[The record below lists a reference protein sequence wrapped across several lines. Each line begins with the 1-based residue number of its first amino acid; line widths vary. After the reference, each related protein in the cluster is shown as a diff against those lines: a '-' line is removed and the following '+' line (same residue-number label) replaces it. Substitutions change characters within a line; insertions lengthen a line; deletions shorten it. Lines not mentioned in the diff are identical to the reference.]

1 MQTKVIE
8 LRQLLAERFTNARRT
23 GVSSRV
29 DVVPSGVA
37 TLDGLLDG
45 GLPRGGFTELVA
57 EGHGSG
63 SAQFL
68 HLWLQR
74 VAADG
79 QFLALIDGAD
89 SFDAT
94 TEAPEVLAR
103 LLWVRCRKADEALQ
117 AADII
122 LRDRNFPLVALD
134 LRMNPPAQL
143 RKISSAVWHR
153 FKRLLEQSQA
163 TVVVVTSQPLVSGA
177 SCRVRVEAG
186 LGLEALKE
194 SRLDSRLRFTLL
206 RQAGLET
213 GAAQAG

>member
-1 MQTKVIE
+1 MQTKVVE
-8 LRQLLAERFTNARRT
+8 LRQLLAERFVNARRA
-23 GVSSRV
+23 GVSSRAN
-29 DVVPSGVA
+29 VVPSGIA
-37 TLDGLLDG
+37 MLDDLLEG
-45 GLPRGGFTELVA
+45 GFPRGGFTELVA
-57 EGHGSG
+57 DGHGSG

-74 VAADG
+74 VALDG

-94 TEAPEVLAR
+94 VEAPEVLAR

-117 AADII
+117 AADIL

-134 LRMNPPAQL
+134 LRLNPPAQF

-153 FKRLLEQSQA
+153 FRRLLEQSQA
-163 TVVVVTSQPLVSGA
+163 TVVVVTSQPFVSGA
-177 SCRVRVEAG
+177 TCRVRIEAG

-194 SRLDSRLRFTLL
+194 ARLEHRLRFTLL

-213 GAAQAG
+213 GSAQVG

>member
-8 LRQLLAERFTNARRT
+8 LRQLLAERFANAGRT
-23 GVSSRV
+23 AVPPRA
-29 DVVPSGVA
+29 DVVPSGV
-37 TLDGLLDG
+37 TMLDTLLDG
-45 GLPRGGFTELVA
+45 GFPRGGFTELVA

-68 HLWLQR
+68 HLWLQHI
-74 VAADG
+74 ATDG

-103 LLWVRCRKADEALQ
+103 LLWIRCRKADEALQ
-117 AADII
+117 ASDVI

-134 LRMNPPAQL
+134 LRLNPPGQL

-153 FKRLLEQSQA
+153 FRRLLEQSQA
-163 TVVVVTSQPLVSGA
+163 IVVVVTSQPLVSGA
-177 SCRVRVEAG
+177 MCRVRIEAG
-186 LGLEALKE
+186 LGIEALKE
-194 SRLDSRLRFTLL
+194 SPLKHRLRFTLL